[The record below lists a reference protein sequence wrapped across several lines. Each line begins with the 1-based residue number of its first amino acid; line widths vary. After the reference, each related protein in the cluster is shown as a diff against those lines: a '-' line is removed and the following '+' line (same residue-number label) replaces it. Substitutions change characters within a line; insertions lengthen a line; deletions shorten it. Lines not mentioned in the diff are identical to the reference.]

1 MSSSTSHPNPYRDEK
16 PIGKVPKKIQPKTTV
31 QNAIS
36 GEFFANSK
44 LKKYYPKIIYCVI
57 LMFVFIGYNFHFRY
71 LQRREIQTRIERDNE
86 RSRSMVYSSM
96 RLNASRPS
104 RIYEEVARRNLNLTV
119 PSVPPKTIK

>member
-1 MSSSTSHPNPYRDEK
+1 MTAKYNTPYKDEK
-16 PIGKVPKKIQPKTTV
+16 PIGKVPKKTSPKSTV

-36 GEFFANSK
+36 GEFIGNSK
-44 LKKYYPKIIYCVI
+44 LKKHYRKIIYCI
-57 LMFVFIGYNFHFRY
+57 FLMFVFIGYNFHFRH
-71 LQRREIQTRIERDNE
+71 LQRLEILQRIELDNE

-104 RIYEEVARRNLNLTV
+104 RIYEEVARRNINLTV